1 MLSLLALRARITGMA
16 AAVIVKRRQ
25 SSQSQALNMNT
36 IDPETDSFVENLPPP
51 ENREMDTVVATLLL
65 G

>member
-1 MLSLLALRARITGMA
+1 MA